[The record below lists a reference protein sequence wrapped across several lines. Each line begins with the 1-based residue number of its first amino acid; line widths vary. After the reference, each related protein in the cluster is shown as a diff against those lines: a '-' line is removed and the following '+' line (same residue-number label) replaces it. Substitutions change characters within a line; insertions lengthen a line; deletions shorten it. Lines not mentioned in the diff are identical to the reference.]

1 MANGTAA
8 TTAVFLNLCQDK
20 TFLFS
25 YLCSE
30 IKTKNHRLHESCKT
44 PPPPLSYSN
53 HNNKVISE
61 FKSVLEF

>member
-44 PPPPLSYSN
+44 PPPLCYAHFP
-53 HNNKVISE
+53 
-61 FKSVLEF
+61 